1 MRRERKP
8 GRAYVGLDFALPR
21 RRRFLGWLRVW
32 IRKRLR

>member
-1 MRRERKP
+1 MRRGRKP
-8 GRAYVGLDFALPR
+8 GRAYVGLDFAPP